1 MPKYD
6 ERFAQEAQEEEYLRL
21 KHLDDEYWY
30 GIFSEDLRIKEPP
43 FVAMALN
50 EQKQQVLVRGLT
62 ELGLSRLCRENQ
74 LQIVAV
80 YQPKQFL

>member
-30 GIFSEDLRIKEPP
+30 AKFAEELRIKEPA
-43 FVAMALN
+43 FVAMAVNTEGVMVMVREHSEDRLH
-50 EQKQQVLVRGLT
+50 QVCSNGDLHIL
-62 ELGLSRLCRENQ
+62 
-74 LQIVAV
+74 AV
-80 YQPKQFL
+80 YQPKQFI

>member
-30 GIFSEDLRIKEPP
+30 AQFSEELRIKEPP

-50 EQKQQVLVRGLT
+50 SQNQHVMVRAFT
-62 ELGLSRLCRENQ
+62 EYELRKACEEHQLQLLGL
-74 LQIVAV
+74 
-80 YQPKQFL
+80 YQPKQFI